1 MLQTGVEV
9 VDMILN
15 EAAVQAQN
23 RPLSAIGKNH
33 TLAGTRVQSRPRRTN
48 RCLAPNQPARALERE
63 DADHLRGAEEAMR
76 ALGGRPGK
84 SAESHAIA
92 ELDIGHGDP
101 FVQSLSR
108 SHLEADV
115 V

>member
-1 MLQTGVEV
+1 
-9 VDMILN
+9 
-15 EAAVQAQN
+15 
-23 RPLSAIGKNH
+23 
-33 TLAGTRVQSRPRRTN
+33 
-48 RCLAPNQPARALERE
+48 
-63 DADHLRGAEEAMR
+63 MR